1 MAAAWMTF
9 RQRDMH
15 DIVLHIVETAAQAR
29 CAIHLCTY
37 CRKIKPLLTRTTY
50 RKEEQVC
57 RGADMR
63 GGGTGGEK
71 ERGVLLVPVLWAGRG
86 FSRIP
91 RTFLPHAH
99 PQRKKERRTDRKQDW
114 SRRSYRLHGA
124 LFTERLIPPLLVPS
138 FALLNVLFRTVAFA
152 LDYYYRR
159 RIAIFMGTK

>member
-1 MAAAWMTF
+1 MTF

-99 PQRKKERRTDRKQDW
+99 PQRKKERRTDRKQDG
-114 SRRSYRLHGA
+114 SRRSYRTGYMVHCPRHVSFRPCCFLGSA
-124 LFTERLIPPLLVPS
+124 LWWLRSPTTTITDDASQF
-138 FALLNVLFRTVAFA
+138 
-152 LDYYYRR
+152 
-159 RIAIFMGTK
+159 